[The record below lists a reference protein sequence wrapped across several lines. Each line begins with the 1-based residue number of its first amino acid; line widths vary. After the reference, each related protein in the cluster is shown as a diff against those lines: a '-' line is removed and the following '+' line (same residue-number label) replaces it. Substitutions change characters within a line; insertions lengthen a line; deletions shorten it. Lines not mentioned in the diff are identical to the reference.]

1 MSQTL
6 YEKSTLTLELPQV
19 LEKIA
24 AYAVSD
30 GAKAMLLAMRPY
42 TYLDDIRA
50 KMREITDA
58 LALMRTRSAP
68 MFSGLSDVT
77 VQLRRVEIGGSLSPG
92 ELLKI
97 CDLLRCARATQEYGD
112 PDARRDGLRTCLD
125 ARFRALHINR
135 TLENLISGSV
145 LNEDELADS
154 ASPELASIRR
164 HIRQANARVREV
176 LQRIISSPAYSRS
189 LQEALI
195 TQRGGRFVVP
205 VKAEYRADIRG
216 LVHDVSASGATLFIE
231 PEQVVEANN
240 EIRLLGAKEEK
251 EVERILAA
259 LSAEVGS
266 CAGAIEDNVH
276 NLCYLDA
283 VFAKAQYSRATDA
296 FEPQLSEGLVIDLRR
311 ARHPLL
317 DPHKAVP
324 IDIRVG
330 GDFDTLV
337 ITGPNTGGKT
347 VALKTIGLLTLMAQ
361 CGLHIPASEE
371 STVSLFTR
379 IFADIGDEQSIS
391 QSLSTFSSHM
401 VNIVGVL
408 EQLDDRS
415 LVLFDELG
423 AGTDPTEGAAL
434 ATAIIEHCRSQGA
447 RLVATTHYAELKMYA
462 LTEKG
467 VENAACEFDLETLRP
482 TYRLLIG
489 VPGKSN
495 AFAIS
500 KRLGLDERII
510 EAARRSL
517 SGESI
522 KFEDVISDLEGKR
535 QAMEKE
541 LAVAASARLESE
553 KRARET
559 EKKQLDTQR
568 ESVKELERARREA
581 QKIISDAKAVTE
593 ATYRELAELKK
604 RAAAEKFAMDIAASR
619 AETERTLNEASRR
632 ANPELPQTRFAP
644 QRPLKVGDIVAIGI
658 SGTRAEVLTAPDK
671 NGQVTLQAGI
681 MTIQAKAD
689 TLRLLEEET
698 KASKVKFTP
707 AGQPSGAYAISSHT
721 RSAVTTLDIRGM
733 ASDEAMI
740 ELQRFI
746 DSAQLAHLSPVTII
760 HGKGSG
766 VLRQAVGA
774 YLKKDRRIASFRPGK
789 YGEGEA
795 GVTVAELKGV

>member
-1 MSQTL
+1 MSQSI
-6 YEKSTLTLELPQV
+6 YEKSIYTLELPQV

-30 GAKAMLLAMRPY
+30 GAKELVTKIRPY
-42 TYLDDIRA
+42 TYLEDIHQ
-50 KMREITDA
+50 KMHEITDA
-58 LALMRTRSAP
+58 LALMRSRSAP

-77 VQLRRVEIGGSLSPG
+77 VALRRVDIGGVLSPG

-97 CDLLRCARATQEYGD
+97 CDFLRCSRATQEYGD
-112 PDARRDGLRTCLD
+112 PESRRDGLKTSLD
-125 ARFRALHINR
+125 ARFRAIHVNR
-135 TLENLISGSV
+135 TLENLLSSSI
-145 LNEDELADS
+145 LNEDDLADN
-154 ASPELASIRR
+154 ASPELNSIRR

-176 LQRIISSPAYSRS
+176 LQRIISSPSHSKS

-195 TQRGGRFVVP
+195 TQRGGRYVVP

-240 EIRLLGAKEEK
+240 EIRILMAQEEK

-259 LSAEVGS
+259 LSTEVGNYS
-266 CAGAIEDNVH
+266 GAIEDNLH
-276 NLCYLDA
+276 NLFYLDS
-283 VFAKAQYSRATDA
+283 VFAKAQYSRAADCY
-296 FEPQLSEGLVIDLRR
+296 EPRLSEELVIDLKR

-317 DPHKAVP
+317 DQHKAVP

-330 GDFDTLV
+330 ADFDTLV

-361 CGLHIPASEE
+361 CGLHIPASED

-467 VENAACEFDLETLRP
+467 VENAACEFDIETLRP
-482 TYRLLIG
+482 TYHLLIG

-500 KRLGLDERII
+500 KRLGLDDRII
-510 EAARRSL
+510 DTARDML
-517 SGESI
+517 SGESL
-522 KFEDVISDLEGKR
+522 KFEDVITDLEGKR

-541 LAVAASARLESE
+541 LAAAARQRLESDKINREAE
-553 KRARET
+553 KLQLET
-559 EKKQLDTQR
+559 EK
-568 ESVKELERARREA
+568 ESIKELERARREA
-581 QKIISDAKAVTE
+581 QKIIADAKVA
-593 ATYRELAELKK
+593 ADMAYRELAELKK
-604 RAAAEKFAMDIAASR
+604 RAAAEKFANDIAASKADIDR
-619 AETERTLNEASRR
+619 SLNDASRN
-632 ANPELPQTRFAP
+632 ANPEMPNMKRAP
-644 QRPLKVGDIVAIGI
+644 QRPLVPGDIVTIEAT
-658 SGTRAEVLTAPDK
+658 GTRAEVLTAPDK
-671 NGQVTLQAGI
+671 NGKVTLQAGI
-681 MTIQAKAD
+681 MVITAKAD
-689 TLRLLEEET
+689 TLRLLEKET
-698 KASKVKFTP
+698 KAEKVKFTP
-707 AGQPSGAYAISSHT
+707 AKSSYAISSHT
-721 RSAVTTLDIRGM
+721 RDAVTTLDIRGM
-733 ASDEAMI
+733 SSDEAMI
-740 ELQRFI
+740 ELGRFI
-746 DSAQLAHLSPVTII
+746 DNAQLAHLSPVTII
-760 HGKGSG
+760 HGKGG
-766 VLRQAVGA
+766 GILRQAVSS
-774 YLKKDRRIASFRPGK
+774 YLRRDRRIASFRPGR

-795 GVTVAELKGV
+795 GVTVVELK

>member
-1 MSQTL
+1 MAQTI
-6 YEKSTLTLELPQV
+6 YEKSVSTLELPQV

-30 GAKAMLLAMRPY
+30 GGKALILSIKPY
-42 TYLDDIRA
+42 LYLDDIRD
-50 KMREITDA
+50 KMQEITDA
-58 LALMRTRSAP
+58 LALMHARSSP
-68 MFSGLSDVT
+68 MFSGLSDVRPL
-77 VQLRRVEIGGSLSPG
+77 LRRAEIGGALSPG
-92 ELLKI
+92 ELLKV
-97 CDLLRCARATQEYGD
+97 CDLLRCARATQDYGD
-112 PDARRDGLRTCLD
+112 PEQRRDGLKTRLD
-125 ARFRALHINR
+125 GRFRALHVNR
-135 TLENLISGSV
+135 DLENRISGAV
-145 LNEDELADS
+145 LNEEELADS
-154 ASPELASIRR
+154 ASHELAVIRR
-164 HIRQANARVREV
+164 QIRQAHSRVREV
-176 LQRIISSPAYSRS
+176 LQRIISSPAYSKS

-205 VKAEYRADIRG
+205 VKAEHRGDIRG
-216 LVHDVSASGATLFIE
+216 LVHDVSSSGATLFVE

-240 EIRLLGAKEEK
+240 EIRLLGAKEK
-251 EVERILAA
+251 QEVERILAE
-259 LSAEVGS
+259 LSALVAAYS
-266 CAGAIEDNVH
+266 SSIEDDVH

-283 VFAKAQYSRATDA
+283 VFAKAQYSRMTDSYA
-296 FEPQLSEGLVIDLRR
+296 PNLSEDLVIDLRR

-330 GDFDTLV
+330 GEFDTLV

-361 CGLHIPASEE
+361 CGLHIPAAED

-434 ATAIIEHCRSQGA
+434 AMAIIEHCRGQGA

-462 LTEKG
+462 LTQSG

-500 KRLGLDERII
+500 QRLGLDERII
-510 EAARRSL
+510 DKAKQAL
-517 SGESI
+517 SGEAI
-522 KFEDVISDLEGKR
+522 RFEDVITDLEGKR

-541 LAVAASARLESE
+541 LAAAARE
-553 KRARET
+553 RIET
-559 EKKQLDTQR
+559 EKTVRETQKKQLEAEKETM
-568 ESVKELERARREA
+568 KELEKARKEA
-581 QKIISDAKAVTE
+581 QRIIADAKAVSEQTF
-593 ATYRELAELKK
+593 RELEALRKQ
-604 RAAAEKFAMDIAASR
+604 AAKEKFEMDIAASR
-619 AETERTLNEASRR
+619 AEVQRTLNDASRK
-632 ANPELPQTRFAP
+632 ANPEMPKIHTAP
-644 QRPLKVGDIVAIGI
+644 TRPLEKGDIVAFGLG
-658 SGTRAEVLTAPDK
+658 GTRAEVLTPPDK
-671 NGQVTLQAGI
+671 NGNVTLQAGI
-681 MTIQAKAD
+681 MTVTVKAD
-689 TLRLLEEET
+689 TLRLLENET
-698 KASKVKFTP
+698 QAEKVKFTP
-707 AGQPSGAYAISSHT
+707 ASPSSGYAISSHT
-721 RSAVTTLDIRGM
+721 RDAVSTLDIRGM
-733 ASDEAMI
+733 ASDEALI
-740 ELQRFI
+740 ELERFI
-746 DSAQLAHLSPVTII
+746 DAAQLAHLSPVTII

-766 VLRQAVGA
+766 VLRQAVTG
-774 YLKKDRRIASFRPGK
+774 YLRKDRRIASFRPGK

-795 GVTVAELKGV
+795 GVTVATLKGM